1 MSYPAYVEMKD
12 SGVEWIGDV
21 PRHWEPVRFKFIAA
35 FYGGGTPSKDNAS
48 YWKGDIPWVSPKDM
62 KCRVIYDSED
72 HISEEAL
79 KGSATRLI
87 EKGAVLIVV
96 RSGILKHSIP
106 VAINAVPVALNQDM
120 KAIVPGDKIEASFL
134 AHLIDGCQ
142 NALLLE
148 WRKSGATVES
158 LEHDYIANTTLIL
171 PQPDEQRAIVRF
183 LNSKTDEIDALI
195 KLKERQLEL
204 LDKKRQ
210 ALISHAVTRGLDS
223 SAPLR
228 PSDIQW
234 FGDIPAHWEVQRIKF
249 NALKIGSGKTPK
261 GGAEVYV
268 DKGVV
273 FLRSQNIHDDGLRLE
288 DVVYISNAI
297 DKEMSETR
305 VLPRDVLLNITGA
318 SIGRACC
325 VPSNFPKANV
335 NQHVC
340 IIRLKEGLEPE
351 YLAYFLQ
358 SGIAKGQ
365 ILSLENGSS
374 REGLNFEQV
383 GNLVFTLPANDPD
396 EQREIVAFLNIETAR
411 IDGIAQTV
419 QMQINK
425 LRDYRQSLISA
436 AVTGKIDVRGETDDT
451 VRGVDKKRAGRR
463 G

>member
-12 SGVEWIGDV
+12 SGAEWIGDV
-21 PRHWEPVRFKFIAA
+21 PSHWEPVRFKFIAA

-120 KAIVPGDKIEASFL
+120 KAVVPGDRIEAPFL
-134 AHLIDGCQ
+134 AYLIDGCQ

-158 LEHDYIANTTLIL
+158 LEHDYIANTTLVL
-171 PQPDEQRAIVRF
+171 PQSDEQRAIVTF
-183 LNSKTDEIDALI
+183 LDCKSDEIDTLI

-210 ALISHAVTRGLDS
+210 ALISHVVTRGLDS
-223 SAPLR
+223 SARLR
-228 PSDIQW
+228 PSGIQW
-234 FGDIPAHWEVQRIKF
+234 LGDVPAHWKRAQIKRICKSF
-249 NALKIGSGKTPK
+249 DYGTSESLSGEGEIRVLTMGNIQNGEIILPEKGSLNNVSDDLILQHNDLLYNRTNSPDLVGKVGIFRGSVEDKISF
-261 GGAEVYV
+261 ASYLARMRV
-268 DKGVV
+268 DDETSPV
-273 FLRSQNIHDDGLRLE
+273 FLN
-288 DVVYISNAI
+288 
-297 DKEMSETR
+297 
-305 VLPRDVLLNITGA
+305 
-318 SIGRACC
+318 
-325 VPSNFPKANV
+325 
-335 NQHVC
+335 
-340 IIRLKEGLEPE
+340 
-351 YLAYFLQ
+351 YLF
-358 SGIAKGQ
+358 
-365 ILSLENGSS
+365 NS
-374 REGLNFEQV
+374 RELSAFVRSLAFVSINQANLNPTRFGEVVVHLPPLEEQQAI
-383 GNLVFTLPANDPD
+383 ANYLDG
-396 EQREIVAFLNIETAR
+396 ETAR

-451 VRGVDKKRAGRR
+451 VRGVDKKWAGRR